1 MLRKLLAGLGLGA
14 LAALIV
20 IGLAVSTDLL
30 DRYELT
36 TYDWRMRLA
45 AAPQAVDKDIVFV
58 EINDLSI
65 RELQDPN
72 GYRMR
77 WPWPRVAMGLAI
89 EFLRRGQ
96 AKVIA
101 VDVEYPERDFV
112 KTYVFDD

>member
-1 MLRKLLAGLGLGA
+1 MLHLRKVAIGIGLGV
-14 LAALIV
+14 LAALV
-20 IGLAVSTDLL
+20 VLGAAASSDLL

-65 RELQDPN
+65 RQLQD
-72 GYRMR
+72 GFHMR

-89 EFLRRGQ
+89 EFLHRAP
-96 AKVIA
+96 AKVVA
-101 VDVEYPERDFV
+101 VDVSFPERD
-112 KTYVFDD
+112 YVEQYSFDE